1 MLTKIVKLH
10 ATNNTMV
17 AVFDGW
23 DWHYFSR
30 NKYGSLA
37 LAIEASNKFK
47 ISAIIGPP
55 FLETVAIF

>member
-1 MLTKIVKLH
+1 MLTKIVRLH

-30 NKYGSLA
+30 TRFGSLA
-37 LAIEASNKFK
+37 LAIDAWNKFK
-47 ISAIIGPP
+47 
-55 FLETVAIF
+55 VAKRLSSQK